1 MAIAVNKKVREKA
14 STAERIPLESAV
26 NMPDAKMLIPEKRKL
41 REKSQKPSSA
51 IGKTG
56 DPSGVKIL
64 TIPLESRSE
73 SRKITSEEPAMKE
86 MQMR

>member
-1 MAIAVNKKVREKA
+1 M
-14 STAERIPLESAV
+14 TAEIRPLESAV